1 LQPKP
6 NERIHR
12 LACPVCKKPGD
23 WLAGPY
29 GPFCSHRC
37 KLIDLGK
44 WLGGEHV
51 ISEPLRPEHFEKFA
65 GLPPDADLDRP
76 EIE

>member
-1 LQPKP
+1 MRRAA
-6 NERIHR
+6 NIS
-12 LACPVCKKPGD
+12 CPTCKKTGD

-29 GPFCSHRC
+29 GLFCSHRC

-51 ISEPLRPEHFEKFA
+51 ISEPLRPEHLEKY
-65 GLPPDADLDRP
+65 ADLPAGEHLDQP
-76 EIE
+76 EAE

>member
-1 LQPKP
+1 MRRPA
-6 NERIHR
+6 II
-12 LACPVCKKPGD
+12 ACPTCKKTGD

-29 GPFCSHRC
+29 GLFCSHRC

-51 ISEPLRPEHFEKFA
+51 ISEPLRPEHLEKY
-65 GLPPDADLDRP
+65 ADLPAGEHLDQS
-76 EIE
+76 ETE

>member
-1 LQPKP
+1 M
-6 NERIHR
+6 NERR
-12 LACPVCKKPGD
+12 KETACPMCQKRGE
-23 WLAGPY
+23 WLKGEFA
-29 GPFCSHRC
+29 PFCSKRC

-65 GLPPDADLDRP
+65 GLPPGGDLDSP
-76 EIE
+76 EE